1 MTAAPSAD
9 AQYLIFVYL
18 LFLLAFSKR
27 GRIIMAEAKFTV
39 YVVDDDESVR
49 ASLKLLIEAC
59 GYTVVTFKSAEDFLL
74 SGFRGSPSCL
84 ILDIH
89 LPGMSGFD
97 LQNQLVKSQSL
108 IPVVFITGHDR
119 PRMEDEA
126 MRVGGVAYLRK
137 PFEEQCL
144 LDAIQ
149 LAREKASRLLTNG
162 GEQFE

>member
-1 MTAAPSAD
+1 MTE
-9 AQYLIFVYL
+9 
-18 LFLLAFSKR
+18 
-27 GRIIMAEAKFTV
+27 AEFTV

-59 GYTVVTFKSAEDFLL
+59 GYPVVTFKSAEDFLH
-74 SGFRGSPSCL
+74 SSFRGSPSCL

-97 LQNQLVKSQSL
+97 LQKQLIKSRSL
-108 IPVVFITGHDR
+108 IPVIFITGHDR

-137 PFEEQCL
+137 PFDEQCL

-162 GEQFE
+162 QEQFE

>member
-1 MTAAPSAD
+1 
-9 AQYLIFVYL
+9 
-18 LFLLAFSKR
+18 
-27 GRIIMAEAKFTV
+27 MAEAKFTV

-59 GYTVVTFKSAEDFLL
+59 GYPVVTFKSAEDFLH
-74 SGFRGSPSCL
+74 SSFRGSPSCL

-97 LQNQLVKSQSL
+97 LQKQLVKSQSL

-149 LAREKASRLLTNG
+149 FAHKIASRLLING
-162 GEQFE
+162 GEQSE